1 MYTLR
6 GLQYILQVYC
16 YYVEMDVQYGHMLQF
31 LRHWSITGR
40 KTDVF
45 RLSLQGSLE
54 AAVYGIL
61 NGQYILQ
68 VHCIDGSI
76 PSVYTAAC

>member
-16 YYVEMDVQYGHMLQF
+16 YFAEVYVQYGHNM
-31 LRHWSITGR
+31 
-40 KTDVF
+40 
-45 RLSLQGSLE
+45 QGTLK
-54 AAVYGIL
+54 AAVYGTL
-61 NGQYILQ
+61 NCQYILQ

-76 PSVYTAAC
+76 PSVYTAAY